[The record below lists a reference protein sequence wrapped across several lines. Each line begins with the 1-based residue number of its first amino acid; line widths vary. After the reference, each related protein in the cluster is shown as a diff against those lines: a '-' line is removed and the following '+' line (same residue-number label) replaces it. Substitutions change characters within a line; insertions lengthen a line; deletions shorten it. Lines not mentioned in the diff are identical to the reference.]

1 MTPTNALGPGIF
13 QPGGT
18 EPTRALRPAQDGRS
32 AAIDRTERYHAAP
45 GGHRLRWGWSG
56 RYEYSRCGVGSV
68 MERAEFLGTDDQTW
82 WLYQVQPDA
91 RIEEAR
97 RQLGYAFG
105 WTETEWYLDP
115 YRRQALF
122 DFLQTN
128 GARLLVDLDTVT
140 YDEDRL
146 RWISTVKDLSASLQQ
161 TADKAQPATTTKS
174 SQAPGPARPPT
185 PPPAGPAKKSIFK
198 AKATSSPAASGPDP
212 VAGETSPAAQ
222 LEETVQAVFSDL
234 GGGGLADLA
243 QELGVEPA
251 ELDSIVNDP
260 DFERQVREEVAR
272 IVSA

>member
-1 MTPTNALGPGIF
+1 
-13 QPGGT
+13 
-18 EPTRALRPAQDGRS
+18 
-32 AAIDRTERYHAAP
+32 
-45 GGHRLRWGWSG
+45 
-56 RYEYSRCGVGSV
+56 

-82 WLYQVQPDA
+82 WLYEVQSDT
-91 RIEEAR
+91 RMEEAR

-105 WTETEWYLDP
+105 WTETEWFLDP

-146 RWISTVKDLSASLQQ
+146 RWISSVKDLSASLQQ
-161 TADKAQPATTTKS
+161 TAEKGQPATTAGST
-174 SQAPGPARPPT
+174 QAPSQGRAPV

-198 AKATSSPAASGPDP
+198 AKATSSPAASGPDAATAP
-212 VAGETSPAAQ
+212 VAGETPPATP
-222 LEETVQAVFSDL
+222 LEETIQAVFSDL

-251 ELDSIVNDP
+251 ELDGIVNDP

>member
-1 MTPTNALGPGIF
+1 
-13 QPGGT
+13 
-18 EPTRALRPAQDGRS
+18 
-32 AAIDRTERYHAAP
+32 
-45 GGHRLRWGWSG
+45 
-56 RYEYSRCGVGSV
+56 

-82 WLYQVQPDA
+82 WLYEVQPDT

-105 WTETEWYLDP
+105 WTETEWFLDP

-128 GARLLVDLDTVT
+128 GARLLVDLETVT

-161 TADKAQPATTTKS
+161 TADKGQSATTARST
-174 SQAPGPARPPT
+174 QAPSQARPPV

-198 AKATSSPAASGPDP
+198 AKATSSPAAASGPDAATAP
-212 VAGETSPAAQ
+212 VAGEAPPATQ
-222 LEETVQAVFSDL
+222 LEETMQAVFSDL

-251 ELDSIVNDP
+251 ELDGIVNDP